1 MGTSVSR
8 CVVTVTKESLQI
20 STAKFNLQVKKYLE
34 SDLKQKF
41 LSPQIQNEILKDL
54 AHALLR
60 SLIARIRTVSV
71 GLSKVPVFSIII
83 DETTEINRIEKVAI
97 CVRFCNKDMES
108 EEVFIEFDQTFGNDA
123 NTLFKLVKNSLLT
136 FGLPFSGIWG

>member
-1 MGTSVSR
+1 MSREQNVLETNFQRDELSVIPSFFVKR
-8 CVVTVTKESLQI
+8 YCIVNVI
-20 STAKFNLQVKKYLE
+20 AKFNPQLKKYLE

-60 SLIARIRTVSV
+60 SLIARIRTESV
-71 GLSKVPVFSIII
+71 GLSKEPVFSIII
-83 DETTEINRIEKVAI
+83 DETTDINRIEQVAI

-108 EEVFIEFDQTFGNDA
+108 EGVYWISSDIQD
-123 NTLFKLVKNSLLT
+123 
-136 FGLPFSGIWG
+136 